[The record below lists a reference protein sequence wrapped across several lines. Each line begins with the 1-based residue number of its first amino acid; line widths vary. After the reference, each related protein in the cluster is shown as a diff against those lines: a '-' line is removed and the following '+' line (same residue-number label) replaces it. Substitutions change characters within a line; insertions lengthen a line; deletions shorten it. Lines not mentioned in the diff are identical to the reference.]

1 MVDVGVETRGVTPLC
16 MTGEGLNGSWLVVLA
31 MTQIAEVTIT
41 GLSHDGRGVGRH
53 EGQVVFVADLLPGE
67 RARLRLERGPRGVL
81 LGVCLER
88 LNDSDERRRPPCILA
103 ERCGGCSLQHLTHA
117 SQLESKALM
126 LNQALARIAQ
136 IGVTRG
142 SVFSNG
148 AELGYRNRA
157 VIPLER
163 TPEGTIKAGYYRK
176 GSHRIV
182 NMNHCPV
189 LDPRLDRLIAPIK
202 ADLEASGWPVD
213 RHLQAAGGLR
223 HLALRVGHH
232 TGELLITLISSHAD
246 LPERQALASQWMER
260 WPDVVG
266 VLLNLQPSPSNTL
279 FGPQSELLAGRS
291 WLLDRFCGLDV
302 AIGSDTFFQVNTLQA
317 EAVARQLLE
326 AVPPGDG
333 LVIDAYC
340 GVGAFSL
347 PLAAAGHR
355 VLGLE
360 LQESSI
366 ALAQRNADLNRL
378 HEHCQF
384 LAGSVA
390 SHLAAQLPM
399 AKALLVDP
407 PRKGLEPAV
416 RQALV
421 DQPVGRL
428 LYLSCDPATLAR
440 DLGVLSGNGPYAL
453 ESLQPFDFF
462 PNTSHVETL
471 AVLSS

>member
-1 MVDVGVETRGVTPLC
+1 MVDDDVETRGVTPLC
-16 MTGEGLNGSWLVVLA
+16 MTGEGLNGSWLVGRA

-53 EGQVVFVADLLPGE
+53 GGQVVFVPDLLPGE
-67 RARLRLERGPRGVL
+67 RARVRLERGARGVL
-81 LGVCLER
+81 HGVCLER
-88 LNDSDERRRPPCILA
+88 LNDNAERRRPACILA
-103 ERCGGCSLQHLTHA
+103 ERCGGCSLQHLSHGG
-117 SQLESKALM
+117 QLASKALV
-126 LNQALARIAQ
+126 LGQAMTRIAQ
-136 IGVTRG
+136 IEQRPGPVCSDGR
-142 SVFSNG
+142 
-148 AELGYRNRA
+148 ELGYRNRA

-163 TPEGTIKAGYYRK
+163 TPEGVIKAGYYRK

-213 RHLQAAGGLR
+213 RHLQASGGLR

-246 LPERQALASQWMER
+246 LPEREALASQWMAR
-260 WPDVVG
+260 WADVVG
-266 VLLNLQPSPSNTL
+266 VVLNLQPSASNTL
-279 FGPQSELLAGRS
+279 FGPRSELLAGRS
-291 WLLDRFCGLDV
+291 WLQDRFCGLEV
-302 AIGSDTFFQVNTLQA
+302 AIGCDTFFQVNTLQA
-317 EAVARQLLE
+317 EAVAAQMLL
-326 AVPPGDG
+326 ALPPGDG

-366 ALAQRNADLNRL
+366 ALARRNADRNHLQ
-378 HEHCQF
+378 EHCQF
-384 LAGSVA
+384 RGGSVA
-390 SHLAAQLPM
+390 DHLAAQLPM
-399 AKALLVDP
+399 AKAVLVDP
-407 PRKGLEPAV
+407 PRKGLESAV
-416 RQALV
+416 RQALIE
-421 DQPVGRL
+421 QPVGRL
-428 LYLSCDPATLAR
+428 LYLSCDPATLSR
-440 DLGVLSGNGPYAL
+440 DLGELCGNGPYAL
-453 ESLQPFDFF
+453 TSLQPYDFF

>member
-1 MVDVGVETRGVTPLC
+1 MVDVGVETSGVTPLC
-16 MTGEGLNGSWLVVLA
+16 MTGDGLNGSRLVDRA

-53 EGQVVFVADLLPGE
+53 GGQVVFVPDLLPGE
-67 RARLRLERGPRGVL
+67 RARLRLERGARGVL
-81 LGVCLER
+81 NGVCLER
-88 LNDSDERRRPPCILA
+88 LSDSAERRRPACILA
-103 ERCGGCSLQHLTHA
+103 ERCGGCSLQHLGHDG
-117 SQLESKALM
+117 QLASKALV
-126 LNQALARIAQ
+126 LEQALTRIGQ
-136 IGVTRG
+136 IGLAPRPVC
-142 SVFSNG
+142 SNG
-148 AELGYRNRA
+148 KELGYRNRA

-163 TPEGTIKAGYYRK
+163 TPEGAIKAGYYRK

-213 RHLQAAGGLR
+213 RHLQAGGGLR

-246 LPERQALASQWMER
+246 LPERQALASQWMAR

-266 VLLNLQPSPSNTL
+266 VLLNLQPKANNTL

-291 WLLDRFCGLDV
+291 WLRDRFCDLDV
-302 AIGSDTFFQVNTLQA
+302 AIGCDTFFQVNTPQA
-317 EAVARQLLE
+317 ETVAGQMLL
-326 AVPPGDG
+326 ALPPGDG

-360 LQESSI
+360 LQETSI
-366 ALAQRNADLNRL
+366 ELARRNANLNHL
-378 HEHCQF
+378 QEHCEF
-384 LAGSVA
+384 LGGSVTD
-390 SHLAAQLPM
+390 HLAAQLPM
-399 AKALLVDP
+399 AKAVLVDP

-416 RQALV
+416 RQALI
-421 DQPVGRL
+421 DQPVARL

-453 ESLQPFDFF
+453 ESLQPYDFF